1 MLCWEYVCTLSIS
14 SLYLVD
20 KCWQDIIVDMSWN
33 ICYKLW
39 VAALRRI
46 RLPVTSLGLMART
59 PWKPGIPWLCRQWK
73 LGFGV
78 GWPRSVFWE
87 AFHVCSCCLWLDG
100 MTVFFER
107 HIKIIKHIWISDYLW
122 ILRQTVEQVRLYL
135 LLWDLDERISQN
147 DQNLHLP
154 WRQGTVVSHWISAWD
169 CNTFLTKLLGTIGG

>member
-59 PWKPGIPWLCRQWK
+59 PWKPGIPWLCRQWR

-78 GWPRSVFWE
+78 GRPRSVFWE
-87 AFHVCSCCLWLDG
+87 AFHVCACCLWLDG

-107 HIKIIKHIWISDYLW
+107 HIKIIKHIWISVIIFEFW
-122 ILRQTVEQVRLYL
+122 
-135 LLWDLDERISQN
+135 
-147 DQNLHLP
+147 
-154 WRQGTVVSHWISAWD
+154 G
-169 CNTFLTKLLGTIGG
+169 KLLSNEDCIFCFEIWMRELVRMIKTCTFREDKVPLFHTESLHEIAIHFSPNF